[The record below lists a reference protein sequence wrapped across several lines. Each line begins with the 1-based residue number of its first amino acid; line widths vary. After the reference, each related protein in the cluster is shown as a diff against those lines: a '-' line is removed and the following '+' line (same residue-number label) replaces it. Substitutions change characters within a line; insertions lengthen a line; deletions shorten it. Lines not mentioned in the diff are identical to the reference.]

1 MNKSQNN
8 FVLEFLDSYMTYKK
22 ATPIIAIVICVPM
35 YLALKMLWSLGFVT
49 MKARSNGTDSGE
61 A

>member
-8 FVLEFLDSYMTYKK
+8 FVLEFLDSYMTYKN
-22 ATPIIAIVICVPM
+22 ATPIIAIVVCLPM
-35 YLALKMLWSLGFVT
+35 YLVFKMLWSLGFIT
-49 MKARSNGTDSGE
+49 LKARSKGTDTGE